1 MGITLD
7 KLATITAETA
17 LFLRMV
23 IQDVDRSIVGTWIAR
38 DFDNNSVDFTAQYMG
53 DVTTEQVVECRRALA
68 DTMTNFL
75 QLEGSKVSRA
85 TRLQYAKIAKPIDP
99 DETVHFGLLED
110 EQEKPNEWLIL
121 SKEVANEIEQRLTL
135 SDRIE
140 FEGSLQG
147 KIHAFFKES
156 ERPHFSLR
164 ELYSEDLIRCYY
176 NLEQYDDIARALQKR
191 DTVIHV
197 AGLAVASR
205 TSRKI
210 QWMIVNRLE
219 EAEEYREGDLDK
231 FIGCAPNA
239 TGNLTTEEF
248 LDLIRNEEEFA

>member
-1 MGITLD
+1 MD
-7 KLATITAETA
+7 KLATIAAETA

-23 IQDVDRSIVGTWIAR
+23 IQDVDRSIVGTWIAK
-38 DFDNNSVDFTAQYMG
+38 DFDNDSVDFTAQYMG
-53 DVTTEQVVECRRALA
+53 NVSAEQVMECRHALA

-99 DETVHFGLLED
+99 DETVHFGLLD
-110 EQEKPNEWLIL
+110 ESEQKKPSEWHIL

-147 KIHAFFKES
+147 KIHSFFKEA
-156 ERPHFSLR
+156 ERPHFRLR
-164 ELYSEDLIRCYY
+164 ELYSDDLITCYY
-176 NLEQYDDIARALQKR
+176 NREKYDDVARALQKR
-191 DTVIHV
+191 ETVIHV
-197 AGLAVASR
+197 GGWVVASR

-210 QWMIVNRLE
+210 LWMIVSRIE

-239 TGNLTTEEF
+239 TGDLTTEEF
-248 LDLIRNEEEFA
+248 LYHIRNEEEFA